1 MKKIVI
7 VTAAAVSA
15 MVPFAAQADSTPSTT
30 YSTCVPV
37 VVETNDS
44 PIEGLLCLPNG
55 DGTL

>member
-7 VTAAAVSA
+7 ATAALVSA
-15 MVPFAAQADSTPSTT
+15 AVPFAANATPTDGAK

-37 VVETNDS
+37 IVETPDGQV
-44 PIEGLLCLPNG
+44 EGLLCLPNG